1 MNSTSSP
8 STASQ
13 LRGQWTNP
21 SDVLSLLLIIGG
33 DIIQKALAQTT
44 AGHIPPVCFSF
55 GWVAYSFTTLVGV
68 IGDGRLL
75 PLPDFP
81 VKVFNLETS
90 YVRENRNWVIGRIL
104 RDNEVFMNKRSSLNG
119 AGIRISVYTAEAPK
133 KAKLGTH
140 RSEHVWL
147 WITFIQIVISCIP
160 IFLDREWGVLL
171 VTASGVI
178 AVVMASKLP
187 QWNLEK
193 LPLRRRKG
201 KHIALTSGN
210 GSREI
215 MVIYSA
221 GEALDLE
228 ELAAGE
234 SPRSDRVWEASELF
248 SKPMKGPKGERQYH
262 ANMSEQRQAYMW
274 KGLPVGLW
282 VTRMVCFIQAIFWV
296 ALLITVAGLRSH
308 TWYLVGVG
316 GLGMLQNA
324 IVAAVAR
331 PPDRRGLPLILVDS
345 IVARKV
351 MDGLMDLECT
361 VNGAGQ
367 VLIDEFF
374 SGFDH
379 LYQDELAWWNGDR
392 DLYDDRRM
400 ATGGRGRPRSRLPR
414 KHIDVPDID
423 LTGKL
428 RLERRT
434 SSWKSSALSEEV
446 RIIPGRNYGQGMDF
460 QSERAKVVMPS
471 AQEPSL
477 LIRNDRGSK
486 QSEDSVRSPDW
497 A

>member
-1 MNSTSSP
+1 M
-8 STASQ
+8 
-13 LRGQWTNP
+13 
-21 SDVLSLLLIIGG
+21 
-33 DIIQKALAQTT
+33 QKALAQTT

-75 PLPDFP
+75 PPPDFP
-81 VKVFNLETS
+81 VKVFNLKTS

-104 RDNEVFMNKRSSLNG
+104 RDNEVFMNKRGSLNG

-133 KAKLGTH
+133 KAKPGIH
-140 RSEHVWL
+140 RSERVWL
-147 WITFIQIVISCIP
+147 WITIVQIVVSCIP

-171 VTASGVI
+171 VTATGVI
-178 AVVMASKLP
+178 AVVMAGKLP
-187 QWNLEK
+187 QWDLEK
-193 LPLRRRKG
+193 LSLRKRQG
-201 KHIALTSGN
+201 KHVALTSGN

-234 SPRSDRVWEASELF
+234 SPRSDRVWEASKLF
-248 SKPMKGPKGERQYH
+248 SKLIKNAKGEKQYH
-262 ANMSEQRQAYMW
+262 ADKSERRQAYMW
-274 KGLPVGLW
+274 KGLPLGLW
-282 VTRMVCFIQAIFWV
+282 VTRIVCLIQAMFWV

-316 GLGMLQNA
+316 GLGMLQNV
-324 IVAAVAR
+324 IIAAVAR
-331 PPDRRGLPLILVDS
+331 QPDRRGIPLTLVDS

-367 VLIDEFF
+367 VLVDEFF
-374 SGFDH
+374 SGLD
-379 LYQDELAWWNGDR
+379 LYQEELAWWNGDR
-392 DLYDDRRM
+392 NQYDDERM
-400 ATGGRGRPRSRLPR
+400 ATGRRGRPRSRLPR
-414 KHIDVPDID
+414 KDINVPDITP
-423 LTGKL
+423 LRKL

-434 SSWKSSALSEEV
+434 SSRKSPALSDEIRMRVDRGYGPGIDSLSNSSEDITIPTRESALPA
-446 RIIPGRNYGQGMDF
+446 RDDID
-460 QSERAKVVMPS
+460 A
-471 AQEPSL
+471 
-477 LIRNDRGSK
+477 K